1 MDRGLGNYY
10 RGNSGNARRD
20 DRRYDD
26 FYDRD
31 RRGGSGNFRGGGGRN
46 SRGGGGRDRGFFGNQ
61 GNHGGGQNVIAAL
74 QLQQNQNLL
83 SAYIRNN
90 SRGGKNFQGAR
101 SSGYN
106 NSGGFRPGDKRRQ
119 DQQPSGA
126 NKKSKNDTRRDN
138 RRSSSTTKSGSQTKK
153 DSKKDEPKEDEID
166 IPDDQVEIPD
176 HLMDNVE
183 KLRQRA
189 DMERN
194 VADEDIDKLVVFC
207 YNGKGYD
214 CLTCGFMLMKDHA
227 FKNHLMSKS
236 HVMNVIDARSD
247 KKYQPTRDLLDIDI
261 ASDGWFEKSDIA
273 RKVIYKQAKVMMKAE
288 MDLKK
293 RELESFNRDPSNF
306 FSVNMASKKCAT
318 MTGDTVRIT
327 SIVESTIDVKEFST
341 DRFFGCE
348 FVKSVA
354 SFQCR
359 LCDIKIHNASEVLPH
374 IDSRVHRNKY
384 QMHLR
389 RQPDYE
395 KKQKDQNKDLGLI
408 LQEHE
413 GQAVLLSETNT
424 KSETEDDED
433 NQGKTLLEE
442 IDTIL
447 VRVPEIL
454 NPPVKEDPKEK
465 EPEKETETKK
475 VDEPEKKEE
484 ETTTDKPVENEKK
497 TEDTTTEPVAST
509 SAETE
514 VKEETPDE
522 PMETEQV
529 KEETTTESTP
539 PEVKEEAP
547 EETEAETSASQDEP
561 PIAEDPAET
570 AAESTDKPAAEEAT
584 EKVEAE
590 KTEDEKPEIKTPAP
604 TSAKKTTKKAAAS
617 TRGRGTAR
625 RGTPKRLRGGK
636 AAGSPKTRGKPAVEQ
651 VETPTAESPA
661 KETPTVE
668 EKPSDEKT
676 DAIAADGSFM
686 DGFQVVDEVQEE

>member
-46 SRGGGGRDRGFFGNQ
+46 SR
-61 GNHGGGQNVIAAL
+61 
-74 QLQQNQNLL
+74 
-83 SAYIRNN
+83 
-90 SRGGKNFQGAR
+90 
-101 SSGYN
+101 
-106 NSGGFRPGDKRRQ
+106 SGGFRPGDKRRQ

-454 NPPVKEDPKEK
+454 NPPVKEDPKGN

-497 TEDTTTEPVAST
+497 NDTTTEPVAST

-539 PEVKEEAP
+539 PEVKEETP

-561 PIAEDPAET
+561 PIAEDPTET